1 MLIGHRYEHTPDGDL
16 RIRSHNHVLGGLVL
30 MFLAI
35 GFGVPTVVLMEGM
48 KAGSLVN
55 TLLVGLAMLLLPAM
69 SLLALWSSAPRET
82 LTLSRR
88 NAVVERRRRMLLGLR
103 EQVEQFALGR
113 PVALELRVRKD
124 ARPAIGTLW
133 MILPDGREQCLSPG
147 NFALLPG
154 RPSTERWLGEVAGY
168 LEVAVTRVE
177 RDAAGADARPV
188 APLPAWRRRAAAF
201 NAVHAPPPRV
211 ARRASTPNA
220 PTASD
225 PNDRIGFL
233 ARVVVALF
241 GLFLAVLELSQALAV
256 ATALFTGR
264 LRVSGFRT
272 GSHSY
277 LWDERPMAFSVHT
290 LFGVVEVLVVG
301 YIAWQCVR
309 ISATGVIKPPK

>member
-211 ARRASTPNA
+211 ARKASTPNA

-241 GLFLAVLELSQALAV
+241 GLFLAVLEMSQALAV

-301 YIAWQCVR
+301 YIAWQCLR

>member
-88 NAVVERRRRMLLGLR
+88 NDVVERRRRMLLGLR

-133 MILPDGREQCLSPG
+133 MIQPDGREQCLSPG

-168 LEVAVTRVE
+168 LQVAVTRVE

-188 APLPAWRRRAAAF
+188 APLPAWRRRAEAF

-211 ARRASTPNA
+211 ARKASTPNA

-225 PNDRIGFL
+225 PNDRIGLL

-256 ATALFTGR
+256 GTALFTGR

-301 YIAWQCVR
+301 YIAWQCLR

>member
-16 RIRSHNHVLGGLVL
+16 RIRSHNHVLSGTVL
-30 MFLAI
+30 MILVM
-35 GFGVPTVVLMEGM
+35 GFGIPTVVLMEGM
-48 KAGSLVN
+48 NVTSPSDTVLAILV
-55 TLLVGLAMLLLPAM
+55 MLLLPAVSVM
-69 SLLALWSSAPRET
+69 VLLSFATHET
-82 LTLSRR
+82 LTLSWR
-88 NAVVERRRRMLLGLR
+88 NDVVERRRRMLLGLR

-113 PVALELRVRKD
+113 PAALELRVRKD

-133 MILPDGREQCLSPG
+133 MILPDGREHCLSPG

-168 LEVAVTRVE
+168 LQVAVTRVE

-188 APLPAWRRRAAAF
+188 APLPAWRRRAEAF

-211 ARRASTPNA
+211 VRKASTPNA
-220 PTASD
+220 PNASD
-225 PNDRIGFL
+225 PNDRIGPL
-233 ARVVVALF
+233 ARAVLALF
-241 GLFLAVLELSQALAV
+241 GLFLAVLELTQAV
-256 ATALFTGR
+256 AVGTALFTGR

-301 YIAWQCVR
+301 YIAWQCLR